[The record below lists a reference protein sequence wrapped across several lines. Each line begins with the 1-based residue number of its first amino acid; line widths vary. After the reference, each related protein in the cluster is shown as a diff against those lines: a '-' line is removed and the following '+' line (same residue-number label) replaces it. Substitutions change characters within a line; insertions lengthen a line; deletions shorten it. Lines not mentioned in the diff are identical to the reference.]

1 MPAKSTIRIGSIVI
15 DCNNFERMMSFWQ
28 EALHYVPREPHEDG
42 WVVLKDP
49 QGKGPNVS
57 ISRTPE
63 PRPDD
68 YRLHLDLYA
77 EDQDAEVKR
86 LMRLGA
92 KMIQPAEE
100 GKDYVT
106 LADPDGNPFDV
117 VQIPRSRLM
126 EQD

>member
-1 MPAKSTIRIGSIVI
+1 MPAKRAIRIGSIVI
-15 DCNNFERMMSFWQ
+15 DCNDFESMMSFWQ
-28 EALHYVPREPHEDG
+28 EALQYVPREPPENG

-49 QGKGPNVS
+49 KGKGPNVS

-77 EDQDAEVKR
+77 ENQAAEVKR

-117 VQIPRSRLM
+117 VQIPRDRLGTVP
-126 EQD
+126 